1 MTMRIPETTVLIRAF
16 NEERWL
22 PEVFAALAKQR
33 YRDFEVLLVDS
44 GSVDRTREIAA
55 ANGARIVRMRTEDFT
70 FGHSLN
76 VGIRATQSPYVAIL
90 SAHAIPSDEG
100 WLEHLVAPLRAPD
113 VAMVYG
119 GQRGHAISKFS
130 EARDFERIF
139 PEQPRTVIDPDNPF
153 ANNANSII
161 KRELWEQCPY
171 DEGLPGLEDIGWAKF
186 WIGKGYKVKYE
197 PEACIIHVH
206 TETWA
211 QVRRRYHREGLGA
224 RWVRIKILRH
234 IPGEVWRELRW
245 MIHDLWL
252 ALREPNPLRVA
263 AEAIRFRYEKTIG
276 TIGGIVDSRGMSNP
290 ATRAEIFSQK
300 EYRALVVRGPH
311 KVRLEERTVPSLKPG
326 EVLIRVSHVGICATD
341 QEIVDGALGYYK
353 TGMAQFPIV
362 PGHESSG
369 TVVALGPRVTTLN
382 EGDRVV
388 VECIQG
394 CGECPECARDE
405 AIRCR
410 DRREVGVIGQDGA
423 CAEYLIT
430 RARYVH
436 KVPDGV
442 TLAGAA
448 LAEPLA
454 VVIKGL
460 RRLGSSPTGD
470 HPRRC
475 AVFGAGTI
483 GHLAARIL
491 KLRGHSVAVF
501 DRQGERLA
509 LLADVASTSPE
520 ISDLTEFDWLVEAT
534 GSQAVLSK
542 LLEKASTGATLLLLG
557 LPYSDQTFNFETIVA
572 FDRTVVGSVGSSAAD
587 FDEAMA
593 TLPRLDT
600 TPFLRS
606 WFPLEQFD
614 KALAAAKS
622 KTNLK
627 VMLRVDTGIDMQ
639 QHPPSTGQIR

>member
-1 MTMRIPETTVLIRAF
+1 MNNGIAETTVVIRAF

-22 PEVFAALAKQR
+22 PAVFAALARQR

-76 VGIRATQSPYVAIL
+76 VGIRETQSPYIAIL
-90 SAHAIPSDEG
+90 SAHAIPADDG
-100 WLEHLVAPLRAPD
+100 WLEQLVVPLRPPD

-119 GQRGHAISKFS
+119 GQRGHEISKFS

-139 PEQPRTVIDPDNPF
+139 PSQPRTVVDPDKPF
-153 ANNANSII
+153 ANNANAII
-161 KRELWEQCPY
+161 KREYWEQCPY

-186 WIGKGYKVKYE
+186 WIQRGLKVQYE
-197 PEACIIHVH
+197 PAACIIHVH

-211 QVRRRYHREGLGA
+211 QVRRRYHREGMGA
-224 RWVRIKILRH
+224 RWVGIKILRH
-234 IPGEVWRELRW
+234 IPGELFREFRW
-245 MIHDLWL
+245 LLHDLWL
-252 ALREPNPLRVA
+252 AVREPA
-263 AEAIRFRYEKTIG
+263 ATSVMRDAIRFRYEKTFG

-290 ATRAEIFSQK
+290 AERARIFSQK
-300 EYRALVVRGPH
+300 EYPALVVRGPH
-311 KVRLEERTVPSLKPG
+311 RVRLEQRTVPSLKPG
-326 EVLIRVSHVGICATD
+326 EVLIRVSHVGVCATD
-341 QEIVDGALGYYK
+341 QEIVEGTLGYYK

-369 TVVALGPRVTTLN
+369 TVVALGPRVTGLA

-394 CGECPECARDE
+394 CGECRECKRDE
-405 AIRCR
+405 AIRCSE
-410 DRREVGVIGQDGA
+410 RREVGVIGQDGA

-430 RARYVH
+430 RARYLH
-436 KVPDGV
+436 GVPESV
-442 TLAGAA
+442 SLAEAA

-460 RRLGSSPTGD
+460 RRLGSKPTGD
-470 HPRRC
+470 QPRRC

-483 GHLAARIL
+483 GHLAAQVL
-491 KLRGHSVAVF
+491 KLRGHTVTVV
-501 DRQGERLA
+501 DRQQPRLS
-509 LLADVASTSPE
+509 LLTGVVSTMPE
-520 ISDLTEFDWLVEAT
+520 IADLSEFEWLIEAT
-534 GSQAVLSK
+534 GSQAVLSRV
-542 LLEKASTGATLLLLG
+542 LEQASTGATLLLLG
-557 LPYSDQTFNFETIVA
+557 LPYSDQTFNFESIVA
-572 FDRTVVGSVGSSAAD
+572 FDRTVIGSVGSSAAD

-600 TPFLRS
+600 APFLTT
-606 WFPLEQFD
+606 WFLLDEFD
-614 KALAAAKS
+614 KAFAAARS

-627 VMLRVDTGIDMQ
+627 VMLRVDARVEKRPQ
-639 QHPPSTGQIR
+639 PNPVQPR